1 MRWKSRRGNPAKWG
15 SALLFSLLSSCL
27 PTPPFFYAFV
37 LLSPYGIKIYGRLVA
52 VKVLGAFSMLDDG
65 ELDWKLVTVRASD
78 PLANKLNDIEDVDK
92 ELPGTIAGI
101 REWFRW

>member
-1 MRWKSRRGNPAKWG
+1 
-15 SALLFSLLSSCL
+15 
-27 PTPPFFYAFV
+27 
-37 LLSPYGIKIYGRLVA
+37 
-52 VKVLGAFSMLDDG
+52 MLDDG